1 MLVVL
6 AAYDGGSQYMYSSS
20 SSLAF
25 RAATTV
31 LSHFLTA
38 WNGNTLWVRRS
49 LGRARASMRL
59 VVCRC
64 IVGGPLERPAHVRL
78 VGHEGREVGWRGD
91 KVDEDIDIGY
101 REHEDAR

>member
-1 MLVVL
+1 
-6 AAYDGGSQYMYSSS
+6 
-20 SSLAF
+20 
-25 RAATTV
+25 
-31 LSHFLTA
+31 
-38 WNGNTLWVRRS
+38 
-49 LGRARASMRL
+49 MRL